1 MVERSGRKSDIRRG
15 RLFLLGGYGQLD
27 ALAAAVVREQKKQ
40 HPQIRSV
47 LVLPYLDRTFDAAD
61 YDETVYPPLENVPRR
76 YAITR
81 RNEYMADCADVIVAY
96 VIHSF
101 GGAYKTLCYAQRKKK
116 RINQYKQSNG

>member
-1 MVERSGRKSDIRRG
+1 M
-15 RLFLLGGYGQLD
+15 
-27 ALAAAVVREQKKQ
+27 
-40 HPQIRSV
+40 
-47 LVLPYLDRTFDAAD
+47 LPYLDRTFDAAD

-116 RINQYKQSNG
+116 RIIQYKQSNG